1 VRAFAIENALFWVRD
16 YRFDGLRLDAVH
28 SIAELGETPMLHD
41 LSVAVG
47 ELAAETGRHI
57 HLVLENDDNAAS
69 VLNAAEDPP
78 RGKYRAQ
85 WNDDYHHAWHVL
97 LTAESHGYYRDYQRS
112 PRTDIARALGSG
124 FVYQGE
130 ASAHRG
136 GRLRGEPS
144 GALSPT
150 AFVNFLQ
157 NHDQIGN
164 RALGDRLESMADP
177 RAIEAALA
185 ITLLAPTI
193 PMLFMGEEWGS
204 TRPFPFFCD
213 FHGDLAEAVRKGRQ
227 KEFAGAYAKHG
238 NEVPDPLEASTFRS
252 AVLDWDAITKTAGK
266 HRLALVRELLAI
278 RRRDIVPRLAGAAV
292 GNAHAADSGLL
303 TAHWRMGDGAT
314 LQLSANLSENEM
326 VRAPRGT
333 TGTLIWGNHTGETM
347 PPLSVLWHLG
357 AH

>member
-1 VRAFAIENALFWVRD
+1 MP
-16 YRFDGLRLDAVH
+16 G
-28 SIAELGETPMLHD
+28 
-41 LSVAVG
+41 
-47 ELAAETGRHI
+47 
-57 HLVLENDDNAAS
+57 
-69 VLNAAEDPP
+69 EDPP

-97 LTAESHGYYRDYQRS
+97 LTGRDPTATTAIINAR
-112 PRTDIARALGSG
+112 RCTDIARALGSG

-136 GRLRGEPS
+136 GQSRGEPS

-185 ITLLAPTI
+185 ITLLAPMI

-213 FHGDLAEAVRKGRQ
+213 FHGDLAEAVRKGRR
-227 KEFAGAYAKHG
+227 KEFAGAYAKYRRR
-238 NEVPDPLEASTFRS
+238 VPDPLEASTFRS
-252 AVLDWDAITKTAGK
+252 AVLDWDTLGETAAK
-266 HRLALVRELLAI
+266 SRLALVRELLAI
-278 RRRDIVPRLAGAAV
+278 RRHEIVPRLARRSFWRSTGGGQRLADGALAY
-292 GNAHAADSGLL
+292 GRRRNAAADGQPVGK
-303 TAHWRMGDGAT
+303 TK
-314 LQLSANLSENEM
+314 
-326 VRAPRGT
+326 
-333 TGTLIWGNHTGETM
+333 
-347 PPLSVLWHLG
+347 
-357 AH
+357 

>member
-1 VRAFAIENALFWVRD
+1 
-16 YRFDGLRLDAVH
+16 
-28 SIAELGETPMLHD
+28 M
-41 LSVAVG
+41 
-47 ELAAETGRHI
+47 
-57 HLVLENDDNAAS
+57 
-69 VLNAAEDPP
+69 
-78 RGKYRAQ
+78 
-85 WNDDYHHAWHVL
+85 L

-112 PRTDIARALGSG
+112 PRTDLGRALGSG

-136 GRLRGEPS
+136 GQLRGEPS
-144 GALSPT
+144 GDLSPT

-164 RALGDRLESMADP
+164 RALGDRLESLADP

-185 ITLLAPTI
+185 ITLLAPMI

-213 FHGDLAEAVRKGRQ
+213 FHGDLADAVRQGRHR
-227 KEFAGAYAKHG
+227 EFAGVYARHG

-252 AVLDWDAITKTAGK
+252 AVLDWDKLDEATGK
-266 HRLALVRELLAI
+266 KRLALVRELLAI
-278 RRRDIVPRLAGAAV
+278 RRREIVPRLAGATFGDAQT
-292 GNAHAADSGLL
+292 ADNGLL

-326 VRAPRGT
+326 TRAPGRT
-333 TGTLIWGNHTGETM
+333 TGGLIWGNDTGETM
-347 PPLSVLWHLG
+347 SSLSVLWHLG
-357 AH
+357 AR